1 MMVIGLTGSI
11 AMGKTETAKI
21 FRSLGVPVFDSDAT
35 VHQLYAADA
44 EVLHGIEQ
52 LVPQAVA
59 SGTVDRAALT
69 MAIARQPGLLKDIE
83 TIVHPAV
90 RRRQRE
96 FLAAQR
102 EAGHDVVVLDIPL
115 LFETGQDSA
124 VDRIVVVSAPL
135 ELQRQRALQRPG
147 MTEEKFELIK
157 SKQLADTLKRQRAHY
172 VVDTSRSVDDAK
184 RQVID
189 ILEDIRKNQRAS
201 T

>member
-69 MAIARQPGLLKDIE
+69 IAIARQPGLLKDIE

-90 RRRQRE
+90 RRRQQE